1 MVFDIY
7 IYGLIINFRI
17 NISLLEFCFMLQI
30 YLGNVQIGILK
41 VTMNNWIFYLFFFQ
55 TNRLPKANNSHSQC
69 ARLEWYFIGVE
80 NWFMC
85 ME

>member
-41 VTMNNWIFYLFFFQ
+41 VTMNNWIFYFFSFKLIAYQ
-55 TNRLPKANNSHSQC
+55 RQIILILSVHDWNGIL
-69 ARLEWYFIGVE
+69 
-80 NWFMC
+80 
-85 ME
+85 